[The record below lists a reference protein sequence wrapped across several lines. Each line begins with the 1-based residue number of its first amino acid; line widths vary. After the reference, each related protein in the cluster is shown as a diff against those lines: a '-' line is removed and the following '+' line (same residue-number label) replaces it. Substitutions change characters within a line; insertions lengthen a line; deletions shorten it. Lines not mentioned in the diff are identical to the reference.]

1 MIKALRSVDSVKNA
15 IASVKGEDVTVKV
28 NLGRNKF
35 VAFDGKLTCVY
46 PFLFT
51 VSPYGEFKGKTSFSY
66 AELMCGN
73 VKIKPK
79 RLKRATDK

>member
-1 MIKALRSVDSVKNA
+1 MIKSVRDVNSVKSA
-15 IASVKGEDVTVKV
+15 IRSVKGEDVSVKV
-28 NLGRNKF
+28 NLGRNKY
-35 VAFDGKLTCVY
+35 VSYEGKLTSVY

-51 VSPYGEFKGKTSFSY
+51 VEPYGDFKGKTSFSY

-79 RLKRATDK
+79 SYK